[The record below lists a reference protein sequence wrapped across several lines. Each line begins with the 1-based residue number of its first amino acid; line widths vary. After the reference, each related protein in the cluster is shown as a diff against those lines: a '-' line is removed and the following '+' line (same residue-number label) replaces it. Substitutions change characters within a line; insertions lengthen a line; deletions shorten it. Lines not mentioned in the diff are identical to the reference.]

1 MKKTTKTGRVFLCG
15 AIALAIVFGVAN
27 AKVAHAEDDGPGHST
42 PGRTGKAELQDDSVL
57 DSLLDAVQII
67 RLFLPV

>member
-15 AIALAIVFGVAN
+15 AAALAIMFGAAN
-27 AKVAHAEDDGPGHST
+27 VKVAHAEDDSPGHST
-42 PGRTGKAELQDDSVL
+42 PGRSQKAVHQDDSVL
-57 DSLLDAVQII
+57 DSFLDAVQII